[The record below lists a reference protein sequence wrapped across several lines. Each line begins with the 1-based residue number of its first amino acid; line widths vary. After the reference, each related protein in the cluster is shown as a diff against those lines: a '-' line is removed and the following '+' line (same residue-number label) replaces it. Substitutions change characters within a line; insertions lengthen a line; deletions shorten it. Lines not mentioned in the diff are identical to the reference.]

1 MTMIIDH
8 RLIMMK
14 WS

>member
-1 MTMIIDH
+1 MILNN

-14 WS
+14 VF